1 MTPIMLGIIGARGFA
16 NSPHNSIVE
25 AQPDRF
31 QIAAVYD
38 PSPERGLQWS
48 GRSHAA
54 AYNSLR
60 DLLSHQELDAVF
72 IARSAASARYE
83 AAQSALEAG
92 LHVVLERPMA
102 ASTAQ
107 CDQLI
112 QRARR
117 KGVTLTVAHLRRWD
131 RQTAHALSRI
141 DSGEIGDPL
150 IVKIAGPLPEEDGL
164 LFSDCLDM
172 LDLAQLFNESRLQ
185 EVSAAPNAR
194 SEDALESLTALFR
207 FEEPPCVELSLLPS
221 SKTAVSVAKVDG
233 GRKSRGHR
241 RFVSAGRSKRA
252 RVLRRTMEVGAPA
265 GKGAG
270 DGVLGAQRGL
280 SGRERSGIDASWASR
295 PNRTAAQSGRIAVKQ
310 KRGTAP

>member
-1 MTPIMLGIIGARGFA
+1 MTPIMLGIIGAQGFA
-16 NSPHNSIVE
+16 NSPHSSVVE

-38 PSPERGLQWS
+38 PSPGRGLQWS

-54 AYNSLR
+54 VYNSLR

-72 IARSAASARYE
+72 IARSAASARYD

-131 RQTAHALSRI
+131 HQTAHALSRI

-150 IVKIAGPLPEEDGL
+150 IVKIAGPLPEGDGL
-164 LFSDCLDM
+164 LFSDSLDM

-221 SKTAVSVAKVDG
+221 SKSPFPLPRLTVIG
-233 GRKSRGHR
+233 
-241 RFVSAGRSKRA
+241 
-252 RVLRRTMEVGAPA
+252 
-265 GKGAG
+265 
-270 DGVLGAQRGL
+270 
-280 SGRERSGIDASWASR
+280 
-295 PNRTAAQSGRIAVKQ
+295 
-310 KRGTAP
+310 KRGAIVDSSPLDAPSAQGFYDGLWKSVRQRAKAPVMASSARNAVYLAESVLESARLGRAVQTERLLKAVE